1 MSFITHLECCN
12 CKTVHSHRQVQSV
25 CTRCGRSLLAR
36 YDLPLARKKLS
47 REMFGKRGNSLWRY
61 RELLPVLQDKHIISL
76 GEGST
81 PLLTLKNLG
90 ASIGFSDLRMKDESF
105 NATGS
110 FKARGMS
117 VAISKARELGIK
129 EVCVPTA
136 GNAGGALAAY
146 GAAVGITSRIY
157 MPEDTPAINIYEC
170 SAYGAEVHRVRGVI
184 SNAAKVMND
193 QMQGKAWFDL
203 STLKEPYR
211 LEGKKTLGYEV
222 AEQYGWRLPDVII
235 YPTGGGTGL
244 IGMWKAFAELGELG
258 WIDGQRPRMVSVQSS
273 GCAPIVKAFE
283 AHGASSDVWDNAATI
298 ASGLRVPKA
307 FGDSL
312 ILEAVYNSNGCAVAV
327 DDATIMKTIRQVASL
342 EGVLLCPEGAAT
354 VAALPLLR
362 ANGFVSST
370 SSILLFN
377 TGSGLKYLEVLQN
390 LASEGL

>member
-1 MSFITHLECCN
+1 M
-12 CKTVHSHRQVQSV
+12 QSV

-76 GEGST
+76 GEGCT

-90 ASIGFSDLRMKDESF
+90 ASIGLSDLRMKDESF

-146 GAAVGITSRIY
+146 GAAAGMTSRIY

-184 SNAAKVMND
+184 SDAAKVMND
-193 QMQGKAWFDL
+193 QMQGKVWFDL

-222 AEQYGWRLPDVII
+222 AEQYGWKLPEVII

-244 IGMWKAFAELGELG
+244 IGMWKAFAELCELG
-258 WIDGQRPRMVSVQSS
+258 WIDGRRPRMVSVQSV

-283 AHGASSDVWDNAATI
+283 AHAASSDVWSDAATI

-307 FGDSL
+307 FADSL
-312 ILEAVYNSNGCAVAV
+312 ILDILYESQGCAVAV
-327 DDATIMKTIRQVASL
+327 DDVTIMKTIRQVAGI
-342 EGVLLCPEGAAT
+342 EGILLCPEGAAT

-370 SSILLFN
+370 SSILIFN
-377 TGSGLKYLEVLQN
+377 TGSGLKYFEVLQN
-390 LASEGL
+390 LASGGL